1 MSELPCSG
9 AILEVDLGARTATRR
24 PTPAALVEDYLG
36 GRGLGARILWDLPAG
51 TPAGSPANP
60 LVFCP
65 GLLNAY
71 PAPAKSR
78 CALVT
83 KSPAT
88 RPLRPRSEASSGIT
102 FSNAGGA
109 FGPALKQAGLDAL
122 VVRGEAAGP
131 TVLVVDGDRV
141 RFEDAT
147 DLAGLSSSATDAA
160 LAARLP
166 GFQTAYVGPAGEAG
180 VRFAAIMHEVSRAFA
195 RGGAGWV
202 MGRKRLK
209 ALAVRGDVMPG
220 VADRAGYAA
229 SLEELR
235 QHFRDQRETTPYR
248 NRRRCGSLT
257 SLSWVSGMGALAVR
271 NFREGTF
278 GPYRDFHERT
288 APLLV
293 HRYSCYAC
301 PVACRHAAAVSSG
314 PYPGRYGE
322 ASHFEHAGMLG
333 ACCGISD
340 ENLLPRLIEAC
351 NEAGLD
357 IISMANVLAFLM
369 DATARGALPAAALDG
384 ARLELGDH
392 AGMLELIERTASRSG
407 VGDLLS
413 QGVRAAAAALGGR
426 AETYAFHSKGLE
438 YAAWNPKGF
447 APMAIS
453 YVTSTRGACHLFGQA
468 AGGQSAQAMLD
479 SAGDCFLVRNFT
491 ERAMLARLV
500 AAVVGRSYDEG
511 SLFRLGARVVTLE
524 KCFNWREGFAREDDR
539 AVPACLEREPTAR
552 AEERFSEAWLD
563 SALDAYYRVRG
574 WDPRTSKP
582 TPGTLASLGLGFTLP
597 QMGEP

>member
-1 MSELPCSG
+1 MSELACSG
-9 AILEVDLGARTATRR
+9 SILEVDLGARVATRR
-24 PTPAALVEDYLG
+24 PTPAALVETWLG
-36 GRGLGARILWDLPAG
+36 GRGLAARLLWNLPAG
-51 TPAGSPANP
+51 TPAGSPDNP

-65 GLLNAY
+65 GLLNAD

-78 CALVT
+78 CALAT
-83 KSPAT
+83 KSPVT
-88 RPLRPRSEASSGIT
+88 RPLRPRSEGSSGIT

-109 FGPALKQAGLDAL
+109 IGPALKHAGLDAL
-122 VVRGEAAGP
+122 VVRGEAPEP
-131 TVLVVDGDRV
+131 TLLVVDGDRV
-141 RFEDAT
+141 RFEDAR

-166 GFQTAYVGPAGEAG
+166 GFQTLYVGPAGEAG
-180 VRFAAIMHEVSRAFA
+180 VRFASIMHEVSRAFA

-209 ALAVRGDVMPG
+209 AVAVRGDRMPG
-220 VADRAGYAA
+220 VADRAGYRT
-229 SLEELR
+229 SIEELR
-235 QHFRDQRETTPYR
+235 EHFRGQRDSTPYR
-248 NRRRCGSLT
+248 NRRRYGSLA
-257 SLSWVSGMGALAVR
+257 SLSWVSGMGGLAVR
-271 NFREGTF
+271 NFRDGTWA
-278 GPYRDFHERT
+278 PYRDFHLRA

-333 ACCGISD
+333 ACCGVSD
-340 ENLLPRLIEAC
+340 ENVLPRLIEAC

-357 IISMANVLAFLM
+357 IISMGNVLAFLM
-369 DATARGALPAAALDG
+369 DATARGALPSPALDSV
-384 ARLELGDH
+384 RLEAGDH
-392 AGMLELIERTASRSG
+392 AGMLELIERTASRTG

-413 QGVRAAAAALGGR
+413 QGVRAVAAALGGR
-426 AETYAFHSKGLE
+426 ADAYAFHSKGLE

-447 APMAIS
+447 APMALS

-491 ERAMLARLV
+491 ERAMLARLIT
-500 AAVVGRSYDEG
+500 AVVGRRYDEG

-524 KCFNWREGFAREDDR
+524 KCFNWREGFGREDDR
-539 AVPACLEREPTAR
+539 AVPACLEREPASR
-552 AEERFSEAWLD
+552 AEQRFTEAWLEG
-563 SALDAYYRVRG
+563 ALATYYRVRG
-574 WDPRTSKP
+574 WDPRTSRP
-582 TPGTLASLGLGFTLP
+582 TRATLSSLGLDFVLSELGAP
-597 QMGEP
+597 